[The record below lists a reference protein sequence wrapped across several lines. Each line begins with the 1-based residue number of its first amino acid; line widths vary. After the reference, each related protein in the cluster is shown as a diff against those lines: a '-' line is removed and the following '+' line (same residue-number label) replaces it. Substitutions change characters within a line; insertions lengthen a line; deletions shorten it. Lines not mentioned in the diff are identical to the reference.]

1 MSIELAEKLMQLGS
15 YNILCVGDLCED
27 VDVHGHMDRYAAESP
42 GCPVFHWDSTEVRYG
57 GVGAVWRMVQAL
69 GSTTRNVC
77 GHSSIK
83 TRFFVDGRQV
93 WRYDRDSE
101 TSAFMAADA
110 MEMVKHHIRYA
121 DAVLIADYGKG
132 LCTNEVLRAAIDG
145 AAQRGIPC
153 LVDPHRNPDWSR
165 YKGATAIKCNQN
177 EWEAAIDSPPSY
189 EFANLV
195 VTHGATGIMWHDERE
210 TEDFPSRQRN
220 AIDPTGAGD
229 MVLASLGVC
238 IAGGMSWPK
247 ACQVANAAAG
257 LKVERHGA
265 VPVSR
270 GEVIADLCHG
280 EKVLPLDLLASI
292 LDTRK
297 VQGKKIILAN
307 GCFDGPGLHPGHC
320 HMLAWAKEQGDI
332 LVAATNS
339 DASVR
344 ELKGPGRPILPL
356 ASRVAMLAAQGAVDY
371 VISFPELNPTNL
383 IQRLKPDVLVKGPDN
398 KPEDVPGRHLVEV
411 RIAPLVYNGHT
422 SDLIEQIRKGN

>member
-1 MSIELAEKLMQLGS
+1 MSIELAEKLMRLGS

-27 VDVHGHMDRYAAESP
+27 VDVHGHMDRYAAELP
-42 GCPVFHWDSTEVRYG
+42 GCPVFHWDSTEFRYG

-83 TRFFVDGRQV
+83 TRFFVEGRQV

-121 DAVLIADYGKG
+121 NTVLIADYGKG

-145 AAQRGIPC
+145 ATQRGIP
-153 LVDPHRNPDWSR
+153 VIIDPHRNPDWSR
-165 YKGATAIKCNQN
+165 YKGATAIKCNSQ
-177 EWEAAIDSPPSY
+177 EWENVTEPTPSM
-189 EFANLV
+189 FSRVLV
-195 VTHGATGIMWHDERE
+195 TRGKKGLDMSDWNEGPSC
-210 TEDFPSRQRN
+210 FPTRQRN
-220 AIDPTGAGD
+220 AIDPTGCGD

-238 IAGGMSWPK
+238 VAGSMSWPE

-297 VQGKKIILAN
+297 VQGKKIVLAN
-307 GCFDGPGLHPGHC
+307 GCFDLLHVAHC

-332 LVAATNS
+332 LVAAVN
-339 DASVR
+339 DDESVR

-356 ASRVAMLAAQGAVDY
+356 ASRMSMLAAQGIVDY

-398 KPEDVPGRHLVEV
+398 KAEEVPGRHLVEV
-411 RIAPLVYNGHT
+411 RISPLVYNGHT
-422 SDLIEQIRKGN
+422 SDLIEQIKRGS